1 MESRTDKKLNFN
13 YCFSFC
19 AELNLAW
26 WSACFA
32 GGFADFVVQRGGKW
46 WTSCGALRGKRGRET
61 TTFQGLKSTPRF

>member
-1 MESRTDKKLNFN
+1 VRVLQ
-13 YCFSFC
+13 
-19 AELNLAW
+19 
-26 WSACFA
+26 